1 MVSPTRTVVLF
12 VAVIAAVAAVIG
24 ARTERRDSR
33 ADTTGHTR
41 GGEIVVSIRS
51 EPRTFNCYLA
61 RDITTAIFATFT
73 QATLVRV
80 NRVTDDIEP
89 WLATSWTRS
98 DDGLRYTLKLRPNIA
113 FSDGQ
118 PFSADDVVFSFAAAY
133 DERSAGPV
141 GDSILVD
148 GKKLQGTAADPL
160 TGVVTFPSPLAAER
174 GLLSDR

>member
-1 MVSPTRTVVLF
+1 MVSPTRTVILF
-12 VAVIAAVAAVIG
+12 VGGIAAVAAVMG

-61 RDITTAIFATFT
+61 RDITTAIFATLT

-98 DDGLRYTLKLRPNIA
+98 GDGLRYRRKLRPNIG
-113 FSDGQ
+113 FPDGR
-118 PFSADDVVFSFAAAY
+118 PVSADDRGSSFASPDKA
-133 DERSAGPV
+133 RR
-141 GDSILVD
+141 
-148 GKKLQGTAADPL
+148 TA
-160 TGVVTFPSPLAAER
+160 
-174 GLLSDR
+174 